1 MTRWKIAGIMYTGFL
16 LCLVSYLYCQKT
28 STPVAD
34 TSQNIQSV
42 YDPFGPENS
51 PDHNGRGSGG
61 VVTPSPY
68 ENVIQTYY
76 TRISADYD
84 GVQFMLD
91 CPLQISTGISWASY
105 QTDIF
110 GTLFKLRSTGF
121 RRLHYDRVLE
131 NSVPRYRLSLEGSFE
146 YSLDDR
152 DIPVFK
158 VRLHWESYTRSMGMA
173 GIGVIASN
181 WNLMLARD
189 LPMNRLWDIET
200 TWMQVSGGYIM
211 PLSPK
216 VGGVNIAI
224 CGAVDLLGLK
234 YLVTKLNRKNF
245 FGAKIGSIG
254 WLVGMGWNAISLM
267 NLSFYGGAEWSFS
280 SGGLELE
287 SSEIVRADI
296 GRSSMFFGMQIIG
309 RYFNIVG
316 GTQKEWEYIDFQKTV
331 ISEKGLRYYLGVNY
345 YFRR

>member
-1 MTRWKIAGIMYTGFL
+1 
-16 LCLVSYLYCQKT
+16 
-28 STPVAD
+28 
-34 TSQNIQSV
+34 
-42 YDPFGPENS
+42 
-51 PDHNGRGSGG
+51 
-61 VVTPSPY
+61 
-68 ENVIQTYY
+68 
-76 TRISADYD
+76 
-84 GVQFMLD
+84 MLD
-91 CPLQISTGISWASY
+91 CPIQLAAGISWASY

-121 RRLHYDRVLE
+121 RRLYYDKVLE
-131 NSVPRYRLSLEGSFE
+131 DFVPRYRLALEGSFE
-146 YSLDDR
+146 YLPDKR
-152 DIPVFK
+152 DFPVFK
-158 VRLHWESYTRSMGMA
+158 TRLHWNSYTRSMGMA

-224 CGAVDLLGLK
+224 CGAVDLLGVK
-234 YLVTKLNRKNF
+234 YLVTRLNRKYF
-245 FGAKIGSIG
+245 CGAKLGSLG
-254 WLVGMGWNAISLM
+254 WLAGLGWNAFSLM
-267 NLSFYGGAEWSFS
+267 NLSFYGGGEWSFS
-280 SGGLELE
+280 MGGLELP

-296 GRSSMFFGMQIIG
+296 GRSSMFLGMQITG
-309 RYFNIVG
+309 KYFNIVA

-331 ISEKGLRYYLGVNY
+331 TSEKGLRYYLGANY